1 MNIKGKKVGLALG
14 GGGAR
19 GWAHIGVI
27 NAVRELGIPIHCV
40 AGTSMGALV
49 GAAFTSG
56 KIDELHQVAL
66 DLDWK
71 RMLYYFT
78 ELSFPRMGLIDGTR
92 IVEFVK
98 EYSIQSDIRDLPM
111 PFAAVAT
118 DVLTGKEVILEDG
131 SLIDAVRAS
140 IAIPAIFTPVA
151 RGEELLVDGG
161 LVNPLPVNIATR
173 MGADFVIAVDVT
185 GDLAL
190 PSVLEGD
197 DDGPEQAQEEV
208 SRTEPMKNWL
218 ERINEKFNS
227 MDFSGFPAPPKWFPG
242 SGQPNIFDISGNSIR
257 IIERQVTAMRLKF
270 ESPDILIQPI
280 MPNVGAMEFH
290 KASPAIEAGYES
302 AKKCLSEVEVDA
314 EVDAEA
320 EAEGGVMGLLRK
332 VLPHR

>member
-92 IVEFVK
+92 IVELVK
-98 EYSIQSDIRDLPM
+98 EHSIPSDIRDLPL

-118 DVLTGKEVILEDG
+118 DVLTGKEVVLEDG
-131 SLIDAVRAS
+131 SISEAVRAS
-140 IAIPAIFTPVA
+140 IAIPGIFTPVA

-190 PSVLEGD
+190 PSVLED
-197 DDGPEQAQEEV
+197 DDGPEQKQEKEEV

-257 IIERQVTAMRLKF
+257 IIERQVTEMRLKI
-270 ESPDILIQPI
+270 EAPDILIQPI
-280 MPNVGAMEFH
+280 MPDVGVMEFH
-290 KASPAIEAGYES
+290 KARPAIDAGY
-302 AKKCLSEVEVDA
+302 AAAMGCLSATDGPT
-314 EVDAEA
+314 DAEA
-320 EAEGGVMGLLRK
+320 GGGVMGLLRK